1 MPLYGYFKVPL
12 TVPHLA
18 VEDDQWTEHTVLGWV
33 LGVVEMVLPILT
45 VLTTFMCFFFSFY
58 FSSSNLMKEP
68 VCLGMCE
75 HMLCR

>member
-45 VLTTFMCFFFSFY
+45 VLTTFMCFFFFFLFFQLEFNEGTCVSR
-58 FSSSNLMKEP
+58 N
-68 VCLGMCE
+68 V
-75 HMLCR
+75 